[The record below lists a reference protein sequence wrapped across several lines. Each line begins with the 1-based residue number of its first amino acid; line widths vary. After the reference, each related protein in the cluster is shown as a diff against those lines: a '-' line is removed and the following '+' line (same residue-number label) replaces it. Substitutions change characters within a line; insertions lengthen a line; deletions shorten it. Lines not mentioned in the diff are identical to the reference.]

1 MQRETVLLIGGMS
14 CQACANR
21 IEKVLNKQDFVLS
34 ASVSFAGEMA
44 TVLFDET
51 LADEAALVAAV
62 ERAGFTAVVR
72 AAAAPVQETAW
83 PWRECALLLLCLP
96 FMWGMVGMM
105 LGRHD
110 WMVSP
115 LWQLLLASVVQ
126 WGLMWPFYRGA
137 WAALRSG
144 TANMDVLVSLGTLAA
159 YALSLANVWQ
169 GGAAAHALYFEA
181 SVMVAAFV
189 SLGKYGE
196 KRLKRGGLNSLA
208 TLVALTPAK
217 VARQQDGAWVDVPL
231 ADVAVG
237 DVLRVDDGER
247 VAADGVVLA
256 GAAWVDERHLT
267 GEGRLLS
274 RAVGE
279 RVAAGALVSGG
290 SLTYRAAALGADT
303 LLGDMMQALA
313 QAQASKAPMAR
324 LADRV
329 SAVFVPVVV
338 VVALLT
344 GWVVYATS
352 GGLEAALVRA
362 VAVLVISC
370 PCALGLAAPAAVM
383 AGIGVA
389 ARAGIRFKDAAAL
402 EAAAGCTVLAF
413 DKTGTLTRGE
423 ARLAGVWVADGVS
436 EADLWRAAAVAQ
448 YSSHPL
454 SQAVWQA
461 AQQRG
466 VAAVAL
472 SDVAAQVGQGVSARW
487 MDGVDGAAFGCESF
501 DAKGASGGLLRLGKA
516 DFCGFRPPEAVWA
529 AQPQA
534 SWVAAS
540 LDGRP
545 LGAWAWHDALH
556 DDAPRALARLRE
568 MGVRVAVLSGDRQ
581 AAVEAVVPEGA
592 CFVVRGACSAR
603 DKVDAVRAWQAAGEK
618 VAMVGDGVN
627 DAAALAA
634 ADAGLAMGHGMQA
647 AEHAASAVLLRNS
660 PMQAVAALQVARATV
675 GNIKQNLFFSF
686 FYNALGIPLAA
697 AGYLTPV
704 VAGAAMALSSLSVL
718 FNAWR
723 LTRWQ
728 AED

>member
-1 MQRETVLLIGGMS
+1 MQRETVLVIGGMS

-44 TVLFDET
+44 TVVFDEM

-83 PWRECALLLLCLP
+83 PWRELALLLLCLP

-105 LGRHD
+105 LGWHD

-144 TANMDVLVSLGTLAA
+144 AANMDVLVSLGTLAA
-159 YALSLANVWQ
+159 YGLSLAHVWQ
-169 GGAAAHALYFEA
+169 GGAASHALYFEA

-208 TLVALTPAK
+208 ALVALTPAK
-217 VARQQDGAWVDVPL
+217 VARQQDGVWVDVPL
-231 ADVAVG
+231 AQVAVG

-274 RAVGE
+274 RGVGE

-290 SLTYRAAALGADT
+290 SLTYRATALGADT

-338 VVALLT
+338 AVALLT
-344 GWVVYATS
+344 GLGVYATS

-402 EAAAGCTVLAF
+402 EAAAGSTVLVF

-423 ARLAGVWVADGVS
+423 ASLAGVWLADGAS

-448 YSSHPL
+448 YSPHPL

-466 VAAVAL
+466 VSAGAWD
-472 SDVAAQVGQGVSARW
+472 DVAAQVGAGVSARSCD
-487 MDGVDGAAFGCESF
+487 DGVIW
-501 DAKGASGGLLRLGKA
+501 RLGKA
-516 DFCGFRPPEAVWA
+516 DFCGFALSDA
-529 AQPQA
+529 ALAAHPQA

-540 LDGRP
+540 REGQAI
-545 LGAWAWHDALH
+545 GAWAWHDALH
-556 DDAPRALARLRE
+556 DDAPRALARLRQ
-568 MGVRVAVLSGDRQ
+568 MGVRVAVLSGDGQ

-603 DKVDAVRAWQAAGEK
+603 DKVDAVRTWQAAGEK

-634 ADAGLAMGHGMQA
+634 ADAGFAMGHGMQA
-647 AEHAASAVLLRNS
+647 AEQAASAVLLRNS

-675 GNIKQNLFFSF
+675 DNIKQNLFFSF